1 MAMGWFKRG
10 WLTLIKHTL
19 NPLTLR
25 AARRGGGPFALIRHT
40 GRKSG
45 KVFETPVILAR
56 VPEGFVAELT
66 YGPEVNWYRNIVA
79 AGRATVVWKGRAY
92 EVDGIEPFETGAGRR
107 AFGPPASW
115 LLKLLRRH
123 EFRLLHEARAGSG
136 SNPGSG
142 TASGSSEAGGAA
154 SGSEGAGPEASDSMA

>member
-1 MAMGWFKRG
+1 MAMGRFKHGFLKVLQR
-10 WLTLIKHTL
+10 TL

-56 VPEGFVAELT
+56 APEGFVAELT

-79 AGRATVVWKGRAY
+79 AGRATVVWKGREY

-123 EFRLLHEARAGSG
+123 EFRLLHEARPG
-136 SNPGSG
+136 SNPGG
-142 TASGSSEAGGAA
+142 GAASGSSAAGGAA
-154 SGSEGAGPEASDSMA
+154 SGSDNGGPAASGSMP